1 MSGPISTLVNKTQ
14 SAPAVAAF
22 LSIGVVQAIIMMVL
36 QGIVVKEWQAFL
48 KPTILQVP
56 RGYSVPTNFA
66 IFLFGFLF
74 QLLFMCDA
82 VRLRNTA
89 QAMLS
94 CVLNAGFLPLA
105 IFQRIDIIEAE
116 TSLRGS
122 TDINGDSLVYLD
134 QDPWS
139 KIGNILFAMPIIIGV
154 FTLLLVVSVWY
165 LKQFFSWQSYRNVG
179 ADSKLRKMRLMYQ
192 IFVMLAKMVI
202 YFIICFEIDLGVSQH
217 QAEGTEFII
226 HMIILGVAVVIIGM
240 SMMWAKSENRTGM
253 IVSISAYLAGLVY
266 FVYMLVRLLTSK
278 MMFGSAANAL
288 TAFAGM
294 AILSILLTTIFAII
308 CLRNFWSGLKE
319 HLGKHEEAWD
329 NQSRIKDMELET
341 SAGFQYQSVG
351 SKLDLDS

>member
-1 MSGPISTLVNKTQ
+1 MSGPISKLVNKTQ
-14 SAPAVAAF
+14 SAPAVVAF

-36 QGIVVKEWQAFL
+36 QGIVVIQWQAFL
-48 KPTILQVP
+48 KPTVMQVP
-56 RGYSVPTNFA
+56 RGYTVPTNFA

-105 IFQRIDIIEAE
+105 IFQREDIKEAE
-116 TSLRGS
+116 TSLRKS
-122 TDINGDSLVYLD
+122 KDVNGDSLVYLD

-139 KIGNILFAMPIIIGV
+139 ILGSILFAMPIIIGV

-192 IFVMLAKMVI
+192 IFAMLAKMVI
-202 YFIICFEIDLGVSQH
+202 YFIICFEIDMGVSQH
-217 QAEGTEFII
+217 RARGTEFII
-226 HMIILGVAVVIIGM
+226 HMVILGVAVVVIGM
-240 SMMWAKSENRTGM
+240 SMIWAKSENRIGM
-253 IVSISAYLAGLVY
+253 IFSLSVYLAGLVY
-266 FVYMLVRLLTSK
+266 FVYMLVKMLTSRK
-278 MMFGSAANAL
+278 KLGSAANAL
-288 TAFAGM
+288 IAFASM
-294 AILSILLTTIFAII
+294 ALLSILLTTIFGII

-329 NQSRIKDMELET
+329 NPSRVKDIELET
-341 SAGFQYQSVG
+341 SAGFQYQSLG
-351 SKLDLDS
+351 NKLDLDG